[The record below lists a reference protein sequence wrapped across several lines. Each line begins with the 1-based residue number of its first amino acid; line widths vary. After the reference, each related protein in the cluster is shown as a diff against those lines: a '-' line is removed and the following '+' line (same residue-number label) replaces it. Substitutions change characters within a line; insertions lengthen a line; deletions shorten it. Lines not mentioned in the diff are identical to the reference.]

1 MTTQFTWTTDFP
13 TGVPKNHALSSKI
26 RDAAIADCH
35 FVPFAGVEPGYGK
48 KRGES
53 INIERLANLS
63 IPTTG
68 ELVEGVKIP
77 EDAFTVSTT
86 SITVV
91 EWGRAVPF
99 TSLSNDLADFDLS
112 NKVQKKL
119 RDQMSLILDN
129 AAAAVMKG
137 TNAKV
142 KYIPTG
148 VAAGTF
154 DTDGTAST
162 TALANVNYY
171 HLEQVRDYLYG
182 TLQCP
187 MINGS
192 YIGIFATK
200 GCRGI
205 KQDPAFVEWNKY
217 TTPEKKAKGE
227 IGMIEGI
234 RIIECNN
241 TSALS
246 NTKGSGSILGEG
258 IVFGEDALAMA
269 VALDPELRLGPP
281 ADFGRSQSVA
291 WYGCLNFGIPWNT
304 ATAGQCRSVVITS
317 A

>member
-1 MTTQFTWTTDFP
+1 MSTNYLWSVDHP

-26 RDAAIADCH
+26 RDAAIAETH
-35 FVPFAGVEPGYGK
+35 FVQFAAVEPGYGK
-48 KRGES
+48 KKGES
-53 INIERLANLS
+53 VTIERISNLS

-68 ELVEGVKIP
+68 QLVEGVKIP
-77 EDAFTVSTT
+77 EDAFSVT
-86 SITVV
+86 SKAITVA

-99 TSLSNDLADFDLS
+99 TSLANDLSDFDLS
-112 NKVQKKL
+112 NKVQRKL
-119 RDQMSLILDN
+119 RDQMALVLDN
-129 AAAAVMKG
+129 AAASALKG
-137 TNAKV
+137 TSAKV

-192 YIGIFATK
+192 YVGIFATK
-200 GCRGI
+200 ACRGI

-217 TTPEKKAKGE
+217 TTADKKAKGE

-234 RIIECNN
+234 RILECNN
-241 TSALS
+241 TGALS

-258 IVFGEDALAMA
+258 VVFGEDALAMA
-269 VALDPELRLGPP
+269 VVLDPELRLGQP

-291 WYGCLNFGIPWNT
+291 WYGCLAFDVIWDT
-304 ATAGQCRSVVITS
+304 ATAGEGRSVHITS